1 MYLYSEILS
10 YINTMSCP
18 IKVNSNTIEL
28 IVHTSCYCVSDLF
41 FVEVENLKKNDTK
54 SNTITCIRVKKI
66 VWSDISKCFS
76 HFFIEFTHLRCVEI
90 HNTLTR
96 FQPINTHR
104 GEKLQNLFIQL
115 SQRSLLFNRM
125 NIRGSPGHLP
135 HEDMSQSK
143 Q

>member
-1 MYLYSEILS
+1 
-10 YINTMSCP
+10 MSCP

-28 IVHTSCYCVSDLF
+28 IVHTSCHCVSSLLC
-41 FVEVENLKKNDTK
+41 VQVENLNENDTK
-54 SNTITCIRVKKI
+54 LKTIKCIRVKKV

-76 HFFIEFTHLRCVEI
+76 HFFIEFTHLRYVEI

-104 GEKLQNLFIQL
+104 GEKLRNLFIQL
-115 SQRSLLFNRM
+115 SQRSLLFSRM
-125 NIRGSPGHLP
+125 NMRGSPGRLP